1 MRINSLPNG
10 PVSAHTAPDAHYPA
24 RVERLHPVRTMA
36 YATVV
41 PVPVGN
47 VLADLVPTVLRVL
60 DNVIATEASAT
71 IQQLVMGDVFH
82 ASPNFMVL
90 RATKRVSVTW
100 TTL

>member
-1 MRINSLPNG
+1 
-10 PVSAHTAPDAHYPA
+10 
-24 RVERLHPVRTMA
+24 MA
-36 YATVV
+36 DATVV
-41 PVPVGN
+41 LMPVEN
-47 VLADLVPTVLRVL
+47 VLADLIPTVLLVL

>member
-1 MRINSLPNG
+1 
-10 PVSAHTAPDAHYPA
+10 
-24 RVERLHPVRTMA
+24 MA
-36 YATVV
+36 DATVV
-41 PVPVGN
+41 PVPVEN
-47 VLADLVPTVLRVL
+47 VLADLIPTVLLVL